1 MAGICIAV
9 DAMGGDNAP
18 GEIIKGAVEALA
30 DERINIWLVG
40 GEDAIK
46 GELSAYKF
54 DSARI
59 KIINA
64 ASVIGNDEQPT
75 SAIRQKKDSSIVVGL
90 NLLKDGQAQAFVSAG
105 ATGALLTGATL
116 LVGRIK
122 GVERPALGTLLPN
135 EKGFSLLIDS
145 GANVDAKPNYLLQ
158 FAKMG
163 SLYMKNIMDIAKPRV
178 GLLNIGAER
187 EKGNML
193 TKEAY
198 GLLESSDINFIGNVE
213 ARDVPLGAADVV
225 VCDAFTGNVLLK
237 YTEGFAKAVLGMIKK
252 ELTATTMT
260 KIGAL
265 LAKGAFVNLKKSFDY
280 REVGGA
286 PFLGLK
292 ALVVKAH
299 GSSDAKAVGSAIR
312 LCTNFA
318 EKDIVG
324 QISDSIQNDIKERQ
338 HGI

>member
-18 GEIIKGAVEALA
+18 KEIVKGAVGALA
-30 DERINIWLVG
+30 DERVNILLVG
-40 GEDAIK
+40 AEDIIK
-46 GELSAYKF
+46 NELTAYTV
-54 DSARI
+54 DSERI
-59 KIINA
+59 KIVNA

-75 SAIRQKKDSSIVVGL
+75 SAIRKKKDSSIVVGL
-90 NLLKDGQAQAFVSAG
+90 NLLNDGQAQAFVSAG

-122 GVERPALGTLLPN
+122 GVDRPALGTLLPN
-135 EKGFSLLIDS
+135 EKGFSFLIDS

-163 SLYMKNIMDIAKPRV
+163 SIYMENVNNIEKPRV

-198 GLLESSDINFIGNVE
+198 GLLESSDVNFIGNIE
-213 ARDVPLGAADVV
+213 ARDVPSGAADVV

-237 YTEGFAKAVLGMIKK
+237 YTEGFAKAMMGMLKK
-252 ELTATTMT
+252 ELMSSAVA

-265 LAKGAFVNLKKSFDY
+265 MAKGALSNLKKSFDY

-299 GSSDAKAVGSAIR
+299 GSSDAKALHSAIKI
-312 LCTNFA
+312 CAEFA
-318 EKDIVG
+318 QKDTVIK
-324 QISDSIQNDIKERQ
+324 ISESMQKIS
-338 HGI
+338 GI